1 MTAVPGTSLFFTGSK
16 DGDVKLWDV
25 SKATMLGQWHK
36 VHDRHTFLQH
46 NARGFGAFVQVHYV
60 VHVCAYVCVCVCLSL
75 SLKVLILSLLTTMEA
90 STCFVIRGTFSPI
103 LAFVISYQNLFSD
116 DAYLIIRFDQIS
128 ESFLELPYFR
138 APMAREGLGFI
149 HGL

>member
-60 VHVCAYVCVCVCLSL
+60 VHVCAYVCVCVCVSLSL
-75 SLKVLILSLLTTMEA
+75 SQGVNSFPTYYNGGIYLLGDQGYILTNS
-90 STCFVIRGTFSPI
+90 CFFH
-103 LAFVISYQNLFSD
+103 
-116 DAYLIIRFDQIS
+116 
-128 ESFLELPYFR
+128 FLPKPFL
-138 APMAREGLGFI
+138 
-149 HGL
+149 

>member
-1 MTAVPGTSLFFTGSK
+1 VTAVPGTSLFFTGSK

-60 VHVCAYVCVCVCLSL
+60 VHVCAYVCVCVCVCVSLSL
-75 SLKVLILSLLTTMEA
+75 SLSEAVNSFPTYYNGGIYLLRDQGYILTNS
-90 STCFVIRGTFSPI
+90 CFCH
-103 LAFVISYQNLFSD
+103 
-116 DAYLIIRFDQIS
+116 
-128 ESFLELPYFR
+128 FLPKPFL
-138 APMAREGLGFI
+138 
-149 HGL
+149 

>member
-1 MTAVPGTSLFFTGSK
+1 MCV
-16 DGDVKLWDV
+16 
-25 SKATMLGQWHK
+25 HK
-36 VHDRHTFLQH
+36 
-46 NARGFGAFVQVHYV
+46 
-60 VHVCAYVCVCVCLSL
+60 CVCVCVCLSL
-75 SLKVLILSLLTTMEA
+75 SLKVLILSLLITMEA

-138 APMAREGLGFI
+138 PPM
-149 HGL
+149 